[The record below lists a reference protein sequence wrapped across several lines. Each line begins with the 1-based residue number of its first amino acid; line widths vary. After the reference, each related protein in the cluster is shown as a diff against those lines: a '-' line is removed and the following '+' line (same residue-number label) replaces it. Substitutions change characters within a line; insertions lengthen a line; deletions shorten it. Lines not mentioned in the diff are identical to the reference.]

1 MKPALFM
8 WTVITGLI
16 LSGCGDET
24 SSNNVKATLP
34 GTYIRASQH
43 EYGKEF
49 DTLVV
54 SLQNEAAN
62 EFKLNRRWRYE
73 RVLDGKAIEPE
84 YKNTTTTVVY
94 DEAAKPLKENETGD
108 TYSLD
113 PAGKTLFAGKT
124 KYEKLK

>member
-1 MKPALFM
+1 MKAFFM
-8 WTVITGLI
+8 LSLTVCAIA
-16 LSGCGDET
+16 SSCSNET
-24 SSNNVKATLP
+24 SADEVKVAIP

-43 EYGKEF
+43 EYGNEF

-62 EFKLNRRWRYE
+62 EFKINRRWQYE

-84 YKNTTTTVVY
+84 YKSTTTTAVY
-94 DEAAKPLKENETGD
+94 DEAAKQLKETETGD
-108 TYSLD
+108 TYSFD
-113 PAGKTLFAGKT
+113 PATKSLFAGST

>member
-1 MKPALFM
+1 MKAFYLLCLAASAM
-8 WTVITGLI
+8 ATGCNNG
-16 LSGCGDET
+16 SSVDEM
-24 SSNNVKATLP
+24 KASLP

-84 YKNTTTTVVY
+84 YKNTTTAAVY
-94 DEAAKPLKENETGD
+94 DEATKQLKETETGD
-108 TYSLD
+108 TYSFD
-113 PAGKTLFAGKT
+113 PASKTLFAGST

>member
-1 MKPALFM
+1 MKAALFL
-8 WTVITGLI
+8 LI
-16 LSGCGDET
+16 LLVGTTLLSCGNGTSADE
-24 SSNNVKATLP
+24 VKTNIP
-34 GTYIRASQH
+34 GTYVRASQH

-62 EFKLNRRWRYE
+62 EYKVNRRWQYE

-84 YKNTTTTVVY
+84 YKSTTTTAVY
-94 DEAAKPLKENETGD
+94 DEAAKQLKETETGD
-108 TYSLD
+108 TYSFD
-113 PAGKTLFAGKT
+113 PATKSLFAGST